1 MNIKVIV
8 IVLGEPNSTFS
19 EVLLKYFNSNKFK
32 KNEKKIII
40 VGSIKLFK
48 AQMKILKIK
57 VPPTKAI

>member
-32 KNEKKIII
+32 KNEKKNNY
-40 VGSIKLFK
+40 SW
-48 AQMKILKIK
+48 
-57 VPPTKAI
+57 